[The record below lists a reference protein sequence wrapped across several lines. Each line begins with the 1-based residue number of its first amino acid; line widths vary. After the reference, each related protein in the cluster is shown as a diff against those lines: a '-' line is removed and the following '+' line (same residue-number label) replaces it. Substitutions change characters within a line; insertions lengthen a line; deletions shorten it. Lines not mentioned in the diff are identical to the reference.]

1 MADALRTDAPGSV
14 RGLVLFWGR
23 PQHWEHWGNLPYS
36 VQTGQ
41 PSVDALGG
49 KAVFD
54 WLDDNPEFA
63 TVFNDGMTSVSD
75 MEFEPVLA
83 AYDFCAFGTIVYV
96 GGGHGRLLAA
106 ILRKTAQSRGILF
119 GMDPIVVG
127 APAVLEAEGVADRCT
142 VLGGSFFESIP
153 QGGDAY
159 VLKHIVHDWDESKVK
174 QILRNVRAAMA
185 TNTKLLVLEAVVP
198 VDDREHLSTI
208 LDLEMLVVGTGR
220 ERTAA
225 AYADL
230 LRATGYRNT
239 RVIPTVGRTSIVE
252 SEAA

>member
-14 RGLVLFWGR
+14 RDLVLFWGR

-41 PSVDALGG
+41 PSVDALRG
-49 KAVFD
+49 KPVFD

-63 TVFNDGMTSVSD
+63 TVLNDGVTSVSD

-83 AYDFCAFGTIVYV
+83 AYDFCAFGTVVDV

-119 GMDPIVVG
+119 DMDPVVVG

-142 VLGGSFFESIP
+142 VLGGSFFESVP

-225 AYADL
+225 EYTDL
-230 LRATGYRNT
+230 LRATGFRNT
-239 RVIPTVGRTSIVE
+239 RVIPTVGPTSIVE

>member
-1 MADALRTDAPGSV
+1 
-14 RGLVLFWGR
+14 
-23 PQHWEHWGNLPYS
+23 
-36 VQTGQ
+36 
-41 PSVDALGG
+41 
-49 KAVFD
+49 
-54 WLDDNPEFA
+54 
-63 TVFNDGMTSVSD
+63 
-75 MEFEPVLA
+75 
-83 AYDFCAFGTIVYV
+83 
-96 GGGHGRLLAA
+96 
-106 ILRKTAQSRGILF
+106 
-119 GMDPIVVG
+119 VG

-225 AYADL
+225 EYADL
-230 LRATGYRNT
+230 LRATGFRNT
-239 RVIPTVGRTSIVE
+239 RVIPTVGPTSIVE